1 MFDGEED
8 KKEGFYIRGCNDKY
22 IGKGDKN
29 MPQKTLITGITG
41 QDKRVVEFLSKQEH
55 VKLAYLFG
63 SVAEG
68 KEGKLSDV
76 DLAVFL
82 DESLSK
88 KERFH
93 LQLKLISEL
102 TRIMKT
108 DRIDL
113 VIMNDA
119 PLSLNYEIIKANHP
133 LLFRDKGEKI
143 DFEHGI
149 LSRYLDRRYY
159 EKRWAAEFLKSVAE
173 RGI

>member
-1 MFDGEED
+1 MDEEIEAYNKPE
-8 KKEGFYIRGCNDKY
+8 KK
-22 IGKGDKN
+22 
-29 MPQKTLITGITG
+29 
-41 QDKRVVEFLSKQEH
+41 VVKFLSKQKH

-63 SVAEG
+63 SVAKG

-82 DESLSK
+82 DESLNK
-88 KERFH
+88 KEILN

-102 TRIMKT
+102 TSILKT
-108 DRIDL
+108 DKVDL
-113 VIMNDA
+113 TVMNNA

-133 LLFRDKGEKI
+133 LLVRDEGKRI

-159 EKRWAAEFLKSVAE
+159 EKRWAAEFLKRVAE

>member
-1 MFDGEED
+1 VREMEED
-8 KKEGFYIRGCNDKY
+8 TRTYIEKL
-22 IGKGDKN
+22 
-29 MPQKTLITGITG
+29 TA
-41 QDKRVVEFLSKQEH
+41 QDKQVVEFLSKQKH

-88 KERFH
+88 PDRFN
-93 LQLKLISEL
+93 LQLKLMSEMSIIL
-102 TRIMKT
+102 KT
-108 DRIDL
+108 DKVDL

-119 PLSLNYEIIKANHP
+119 PISLNYEIIKANHP
-133 LLFRDKGEKI
+133 LLVRDEGKKI
-143 DFEHGI
+143 DFEHRI
-149 LSRYLDRRYY
+149 LSIYLDRRYY
-159 EKRWAAEFLKSVAE
+159 EKRWTSEFLKRVAE

>member
-1 MFDGEED
+1 MKGSEELNEVQSEEKRVFGKTRARLYKSRLILNNEEEMDED
-8 KKEGFYIRGCNDKY
+8 KRAVDFLNK
-22 IGKGDKN
+22 
-29 MPQKTLITGITG
+29 QK
-41 QDKRVVEFLSKQEH
+41 H

-76 DLAVFL
+76 DIAVFL

-88 KERFH
+88 PERFN
-93 LQLKLISEL
+93 LQLKLISGL
-102 TRIMKT
+102 TSILKT
-108 DRIDL
+108 DRVDL

-133 LLFRDKGEKI
+133 LVVRNKREKI
-143 DFEHGI
+143 EFEHGI
-149 LSRYLDRRYY
+149 LFRYLDRRYY
-159 EKRWAAEFLKSVAE
+159 EKRWTSEFLKKVAE

>member
-1 MFDGEED
+1 MEKALTEPG
-8 KKEGFYIRGCNDKY
+8 
-22 IGKGDKN
+22 
-29 MPQKTLITGITG
+29 
-41 QDKRVVEFLSKQEH
+41 KRVVGFLSKQEH

-68 KEGKLSDV
+68 KQGKLSDV

-88 KERFH
+88 KERFN
-93 LQLKLISEL
+93 LQLKLISDL
-102 TRIMKT
+102 TSILKT
-108 DRIDL
+108 DKVDL

-133 LLFRDKGEKI
+133 LLVRDEGKKI

-159 EKRWAAEFLKSVAE
+159 EKRWASEFLKRVAE

>member
-1 MFDGEED
+1 MDGE
-8 KKEGFYIRGCNDKY
+8 KK
-22 IGKGDKN
+22 
-29 MPQKTLITGITG
+29 
-41 QDKRVVEFLSKQEH
+41 VAEFLSKQEH

-63 SVAEG
+63 SIAEG

-76 DLAVFL
+76 DIAVFL
-82 DESLSK
+82 DEFLSK
-88 KERFH
+88 SERFH
-93 LQLKLISEL
+93 LQLKLISGL
-102 TRIMKT
+102 TSITKT

-113 VIMNDA
+113 IIMNDA

-133 LLFRDKGEKI
+133 LHVRENGEKI

-159 EKRWAAEFLKSVAE
+159 EKRWAAKFLKKVAE

>member
-1 MFDGEED
+1 MRR
-8 KKEGFYIRGCNDKY
+8 KKW
-22 IGKGDKN
+22 
-29 MPQKTLITGITG
+29 MKTSVHNKMEKALTEPG
-41 QDKRVVEFLSKQEH
+41 KRVVEFLSKQEH

-68 KEGKLSDV
+68 KQGKLSDV

-88 KERFH
+88 KERFN
-93 LQLKLISEL
+93 LQLKLISDL
-102 TRIMKT
+102 TSILKT
-108 DRIDL
+108 DTVDL

-133 LLFRDKGEKI
+133 LLVRDEGKKI

-159 EKRWAAEFLKSVAE
+159 EKRWASEFLKRVAE

>member
-1 MFDGEED
+1 MDANIVAYDNME
-8 KKEGFYIRGCNDKY
+8 KKL
-22 IGKGDKN
+22 KG
-29 MPQKTLITGITG
+29 QE
-41 QDKRVVEFLSKQEH
+41 KRVVEFLSKQKH

-88 KERFH
+88 KERFN
-93 LQLKLISEL
+93 LQLKLMSEL
-102 TRIMKT
+102 TGIMKT
-108 DRIDL
+108 DKVDL
-113 VIMNDA
+113 VIMNDVS
-119 PLSLNYEIIKANHP
+119 LSLNYEIIKANHP
-133 LLFRDKGEKI
+133 LVVGDEGKKI
-143 DFEHGI
+143 DFEHEI

-159 EKRWAAEFLKSVAE
+159 EKRWAAEFLKNVAE

>member
-1 MFDGEED
+1 MD
-8 KKEGFYIRGCNDKY
+8 KDR
-22 IGKGDKN
+22 
-29 MPQKTLITGITG
+29 
-41 QDKRVVEFLSKQEH
+41 RVVEFLSKQEH
-55 VKLAYLFG
+55 IKLAYLFG

-88 KERFH
+88 KEIFN

-102 TRIMKT
+102 TSILKI
-108 DRIDL
+108 DKVDL

-133 LLFRDKGEKI
+133 LLVRDEGKKI

-159 EKRWAAEFLKSVAE
+159 DKRWAAEFLKKVAE

>member
-1 MFDGEED
+1 MNED
-8 KKEGFYIRGCNDKY
+8 LGAHNKVEKGLTDPGKE
-22 IGKGDKN
+22 
-29 MPQKTLITGITG
+29 
-41 QDKRVVEFLSKQEH
+41 VVGFLSKQEH
-55 VKLAYLFG
+55 VRLAYLFG

-68 KEGKLSDV
+68 KQGWLSDI

-88 KERFH
+88 NERFN
-93 LQLKLISEL
+93 LQLKLISDL
-102 TRIMKT
+102 TGILKT
-108 DRIDL
+108 DKVDL

-119 PLSLNYEIIKANHP
+119 PPSLNYEIIKANHP
-133 LLFRDKGEKI
+133 LLVRDEEKKI

-159 EKRWAAEFLKSVAE
+159 EKRWTSELLKRVAE

>member
-1 MFDGEED
+1 MEKGGE
-8 KKEGFYIRGCNDKY
+8 
-22 IGKGDKN
+22 N
-29 MPQKTLITGITG
+29 MPQKALFNVGITG

-63 SVAEG
+63 SVAAG

-88 KERFH
+88 KERFN
-93 LQLKLISEL
+93 LQLKLIGEL
-102 TRIMKT
+102 TSILKK

-133 LLFRDKGEKI
+133 LLVRDEGEKI

-159 EKRWAAEFLKSVAE
+159 EKRWAAEFLKNVAE

>member
-1 MFDGEED
+1 MD
-8 KKEGFYIRGCNDKY
+8 KK
-22 IGKGDKN
+22 
-29 MPQKTLITGITG
+29 LTG
-41 QDKRVVEFLSKQEH
+41 QDSGIVKFLSKQEH

-68 KEGKLSDV
+68 NAGKLSDI

-88 KERFH
+88 KERFN
-93 LQLKLISEL
+93 LQLKLMSEL
-102 TRIMKT
+102 TGILRT

-119 PLSLNYEIIKANHP
+119 PLTLNYEIIKANHP
-133 LLFRDKGEKI
+133 LFIRDDGQKI
-143 DFEHGI
+143 DFEHRI
-149 LSRYLDRRYY
+149 LSCYLDRRYY
-159 EKRWAAEFLKSVAE
+159 DKRWAAEFLKKVAE

>member
-1 MFDGEED
+1 MKKKRMKPETYD
-8 KKEGFYIRGCNDKY
+8 KMEKK
-22 IGKGDKN
+22 
-29 MPQKTLITGITG
+29 LTG
-41 QDKRVVEFLSKQEH
+41 QDKRRVVEFLNKQKRVE
-55 VKLAYLFG
+55 LAYLFG

-88 KERFH
+88 LERFN

-102 TRIMKT
+102 TGILKT

-119 PLSLNYEIIKANHP
+119 PLTLNYEIIKANHP
-133 LLFRDKGEKI
+133 LLVRDEGQKI
-143 DFEHGI
+143 DFERV
-149 LSRYLDRRYY
+149 L
-159 EKRWAAEFLKSVAE
+159 EKGCRKRNLEWMKKRKSLE
-173 RGI
+173 RLEA

>member
-1 MFDGEED
+1 MERIGDTM
-8 KKEGFYIRGCNDKY
+8 KKA
-22 IGKGDKN
+22 
-29 MPQKTLITGITG
+29 LIVDMTS
-41 QDKRVVEFLSKQEH
+41 QDKSIAQFLNKQER

-88 KERFH
+88 KERFS

-102 TRIMKT
+102 TGILKT

-113 VIMNDA
+113 VIINDA
-119 PLSLNYEIIKANHP
+119 PLTLNYEIIKANHP
-133 LLFRDKGEKI
+133 LLVRDEGQKI
-143 DFEHGI
+143 DFEHRI

-159 EKRWAAEFLKSVAE
+159 DKRWAAEFLKKVAE